1 MLVIFRWI
9 RNQAYP
15 LLFALLFLSA
25 WSQIL
30 RFHLYQQSIYFNQS
44 LGFYRQIDSW
54 KSDITQY
61 FGLREKN
68 QELIHEN
75 QLLKDQL
82 NWNFTDYSPK
92 RNDSYLDSI
101 TNTIVKYEYIKARV
115 IRSSV
120 GEQNNFIVLDQGYE
134 NGVKQH
140 MSVVSPMG
148 IIGIVVESTAH
159 YSLVMSV
166 LNSKF
171 EITPYFKELK
181 ASHGV
186 INWNGEDPRY
196 VELEEVNHFVKV
208 KNGMQLF
215 TSNYSLI
222 FPAGIPIGTIVKSS
236 SNLTANFFT
245 IKVKLATDFS
255 KIDMVSVV
263 KNIQQEEIDQLD
275 NTIPTKD
282 DRDN

>member
-61 FGLREKN
+61 FGLQEKN
-68 QELIHEN
+68 QELIYEN

-82 NWNFTDYSPK
+82 NWNLTDYSPK
-92 RNDSYLDSI
+92 RNNSYLDSI

-196 VELEEVNHFVKV
+196 VELEEVNRFVKV

-236 SNLTANFFT
+236 SNLKANFFT

>member
-68 QELIHEN
+68 QELVYEN

-82 NWNFTDYSPK
+82 NWNLTDYSPK

-148 IIGIVVESTAH
+148 IVGIVVESTAH

-196 VELEEVNHFVKV
+196 VELEEVNRFVKV
-208 KNGMQLF
+208 KNGMKLF

-236 SNLTANFFT
+236 SNLKANFFT

>member
-61 FGLREKN
+61 FGLQEKN

-82 NWNFTDYSPK
+82 NWNLTDYSPK
-92 RNDSYLDSI
+92 RNNSYLDSI

-196 VELEEVNHFVKV
+196 VELEEVNRFVKV

-236 SNLTANFFT
+236 SNLKANFFT

>member
-68 QELIHEN
+68 QELVYEN

-82 NWNFTDYSPK
+82 NWNLTDYSPK

-115 IRSSV
+115 IRNSV

-196 VELEEVNHFVKV
+196 VELEEVNRFVKV

-236 SNLTANFFT
+236 SNLKANFFT

-275 NTIPTKD
+275 NSIPTKD

>member
-61 FGLREKN
+61 FGLQEKN
-68 QELIHEN
+68 QELIYEN

-82 NWNFTDYSPK
+82 NWNLTDYSPK

-115 IRSSV
+115 IRNSV

-196 VELEEVNHFVKV
+196 VELEEVNRFVKV

-236 SNLTANFFT
+236 SNLKANFFT

-275 NTIPTKD
+275 NSIPTKD

>member
-61 FGLREKN
+61 FGLQEKN
-68 QELIHEN
+68 QELIYEN

-82 NWNFTDYSPK
+82 NWNLTDYSPK

-115 IRSSV
+115 IRNSV

-140 MSVVSPMG
+140 MSVVSPIG

-196 VELEEVNHFVKV
+196 VELEEVNRFVKV

-236 SNLTANFFT
+236 SNLKANFFT

-275 NTIPTKD
+275 NSIPTKD

>member
-68 QELIHEN
+68 QELVYEN

-82 NWNFTDYSPK
+82 NWNLTDYSPK

-115 IRSSV
+115 IRNSV

-196 VELEEVNHFVKV
+196 VELEEVNRFVKV
-208 KNGMQLF
+208 KNGMKLF

-236 SNLTANFFT
+236 SNLKANFFT

-275 NTIPTKD
+275 NSIPTKD

>member
-30 RFHLYQQSIYFNQS
+30 RFHLYQQSIYFNQY

-61 FGLREKN
+61 FDLEEKN
-68 QELIHEN
+68 QKLINEN

-82 NWNFTDYSPK
+82 NWNLTDYSPK
-92 RNDSYLDSI
+92 RDISYLDSI
-101 TNTIVKYEYIKARV
+101 TNSIVKYHYIKARV

-120 GEQNNFIVLDQGYE
+120 NEQNNFIILDQGYE

-148 IIGIVVESTAH
+148 IVGIVLESTAH

-171 EITPYFKELK
+171 EITPYFKELQS
-181 ASHGV
+181 SHGV
-186 INWNGEDPRY
+186 INWNGEDSRY
-196 VELEEVNHFVKV
+196 VELEEVNRFVKV

-236 SNLTANFFT
+236 SNLKANFFT

-255 KIDMVSVV
+255 KIDWVSVV
-263 KNIQQEEIDQLD
+263 KNNQQEEIDKLD
-275 NTIPTKD
+275 NAIPIKD
-282 DRDN
+282 DRNN

>member
-68 QELIHEN
+68 QELVYEN

-82 NWNFTDYSPK
+82 NWNLTDYSPK

-196 VELEEVNHFVKV
+196 VELEEVNRFVKV
-208 KNGMQLF
+208 KNGMKLF

-236 SNLTANFFT
+236 SNLKANFFT